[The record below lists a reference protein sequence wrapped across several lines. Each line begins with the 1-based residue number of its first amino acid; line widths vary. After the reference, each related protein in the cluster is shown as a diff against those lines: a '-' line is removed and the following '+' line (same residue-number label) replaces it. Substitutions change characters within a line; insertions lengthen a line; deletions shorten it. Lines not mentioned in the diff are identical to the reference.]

1 MRRHHDDD
9 NMLRDGDVGRVPL
22 MLRDAMTPLQR
33 SVAEH
38 AARSRVTDADG
49 GLTGLHRPGYRVTSD
64 AEMRDVKQR
73 ARDEYEHEL
82 HNAWRGDARRKK
94 TVERDPEGRLLSEEE
109 EEIDDALPPVRDGR
123 TLDQIRHHHQVKM
136 AAIYD
141 LHDAEQREMWRR
153 KP

>member
-1 MRRHHDDD
+1 LATAARS
-9 NMLRDGDVGRVPL
+9 L
-22 MLRDAMTPLQR
+22 TLQR

-123 TLDQIRHHHQVKM
+123 TLDQIRHDHERNM
-136 AAIYD
+136 SNIYQAYD
-141 LHDAEQREMWRR
+141 TSLCDAWRR